1 MPTVN
6 IKGFS
11 HKKSSV
17 IENGLP
23 KLPTAAQLEL
33 GELAINFA
41 DGYETLSIKNSN
53 NEIVT
58 FTNDQYWKDKE
69 QVIASAL
76 NDLNSRILAI
86 TVPTNVSDL
95 VNDVPYLTASDLDDT
110 PTEDSDNGI
119 TSGGVYDYITE
130 IEEAT
135 SAALNDLNSRIDDM
149 VIPVVP
155 PTSTTVTEDDP
166 NPVSGG
172 AVYDV
177 VVENER
183 ITSAALNDLNE
194 RIPKI
199 ITFNITSTTQNGVTT
214 YDWGTT
220 TFSDIEDAI
229 ENYDIVRISI
239 NNNQV
244 ILNHGTTISDNG
256 NAYVFYGT
264 FRFFQTGVITAI
276 LNEGS
281 NNSIEMSLDI
291 YVLRQPDWSE
301 SDTTSS
307 AFIQNKPINIVT
319 GDSTA
324 YTIWC
329 GTQAE
334 YNALQ
339 TYDNNTVY
347 LIKETV

>member
-1 MPTVN
+1 MAN
-6 IKGFS
+6 IKSIS

-53 NEIVT
+53 DEIVT
-58 FTNDQYWKDKE
+58 FTNDQYWKNKE
-69 QVIASAL
+69 KVIASAL

-95 VNDVPYLTASDLDDT
+95 INDVPYLSSSDLDIT
-110 PTEDSDNGI
+110 PTENSTNGV

-135 SAALNDLNSRIDDM
+135 SAALNDLNKRIDD
-149 VIPVVP
+149 IPVVP
-155 PTSTTVTEDDP
+155 TTSTTLVEDDP

-177 VVENER
+177 IVENEQ

-194 RIPKI
+194 RI
-199 ITFNITSTTQNGVTT
+199 
-214 YDWGTT
+214 D
-220 TFSDIEDAI
+220 DIPEIPA
-229 ENYDIVRISI
+229 
-239 NNNQV
+239 
-244 ILNHGTTISDNG
+244 
-256 NAYVFYGT
+256 
-264 FRFFQTGVITAI
+264 
-276 LNEGS
+276 
-281 NNSIEMSLDI
+281 
-291 YVLRQPDWSE
+291 
-301 SDTTSS
+301 
-307 AFIQNKPINIVT
+307 NIVT
-319 GDSTA
+319 GASTA

-347 LIKETV
+347 LIKENA

>member
-1 MPTVN
+1 MAN
-6 IKGFS
+6 IKSIS

-95 VNDVPYLTASDLDDT
+95 INDVPYLTASDLDDT
-110 PTEDSDNGI
+110 PTEDSDNGV

-135 SAALNDLNSRIDDM
+135 SAALNDLNERIDDI

-155 PTSTTVTEDDP
+155 TTSTTLVEDDP

-177 VVENER
+177 IVENEQ

-194 RIPKI
+194 RIDDIPVYD
-199 ITFNITSTTQNGVTT
+199 STNKLSA
-214 YDWGTT
+214 DLIEDGTT
-220 TFSDIEDAI
+220 
-229 ENYDIVRISI
+229 NKVI
-239 NNNQV
+239 NVKPDWNAASGNAAE
-244 ILNHGTTISDNG
+244 ILNKP
-256 NAYVFYGT
+256 
-264 FRFFQTGVITAI
+264 
-276 LNEGS
+276 S
-281 NNSIEMSLDI
+281 N
-291 YVLRQPDWSE
+291 V
-301 SDTTSS
+301 
-307 AFIQNKPINIVT
+307 VT
-319 GDSTA
+319 GASTA

-347 LIKETV
+347 LIKENA

>member
-1 MPTVN
+1 MKNVQA
-6 IKGFS
+6 IL
-11 HKKSSV
+11 HKKSAALAQ
-17 IENGLP
+17 NGIDP
-23 KLPTAAQLEL
+23 KLPEASQLEY

-69 QVIASAL
+69 LVIASAL

-95 VNDVPYLTASDLDDT
+95 VNDVPYLTASDLDIT
-110 PTEDSDNGI
+110 PTENSTNGV

-135 SAALNDLNSRIDDM
+135 SAALNDLNERIDDI

-155 PTSTTVTEDDP
+155 TTSTTITEDDP

-177 VVENER
+177 IVENEQ

-194 RIPKI
+194 RI
-199 ITFNITSTTQNGVTT
+199 
-214 YDWGTT
+214 D
-220 TFSDIEDAI
+220 DIPELP
-229 ENYDIVRISI
+229 E
-239 NNNQV
+239 
-244 ILNHGTTISDNG
+244 
-256 NAYVFYGT
+256 
-264 FRFFQTGVITAI
+264 
-276 LNEGS
+276 
-281 NNSIEMSLDI
+281 
-291 YVLRQPDWSE
+291 
-301 SDTTSS
+301 
-307 AFIQNKPINIVT
+307 NIVT
-319 GDSTA
+319 GASTA

-334 YNALQ
+334 YDALQ

-347 LIKETV
+347 LIKENA

>member
-110 PTEDSDNGI
+110 PTEDSDNGV

-135 SAALNDLNSRIDDM
+135 SAALNDLNERIDD
-149 VIPVVP
+149 IPSQVQADWNQTTTTADDYIKNKPDIVQSNSPFKQITISGWTNNIVVGDSISIGRNKSKIEIGSNGSDNDTIRLTTSGSDGGVYVSTDTQKFYYNNKEVATKNDIP
-155 PTSTTVTEDDP
+155 TTSTTVTQNDP

-177 VVENER
+177 IVENEQ

-194 RIPKI
+194 RI
-199 ITFNITSTTQNGVTT
+199 
-214 YDWGTT
+214 D
-220 TFSDIEDAI
+220 DIPELP
-229 ENYDIVRISI
+229 E
-239 NNNQV
+239 
-244 ILNHGTTISDNG
+244 
-256 NAYVFYGT
+256 
-264 FRFFQTGVITAI
+264 
-276 LNEGS
+276 
-281 NNSIEMSLDI
+281 
-291 YVLRQPDWSE
+291 
-301 SDTTSS
+301 
-307 AFIQNKPINIVT
+307 NIVT
-319 GDSTA
+319 GASTA

>member
-1 MPTVN
+1 MAN
-6 IKGFS
+6 IKSIS

-95 VNDVPYLTASDLDDT
+95 INDVPYLTASDLDDT
-110 PTEDSDNGI
+110 PTEDSDNGV

-135 SAALNDLNSRIDDM
+135 SAALNDLNERIDD
-149 VIPVVP
+149 IPELP
-155 PTSTTVTEDDP
+155 E
-166 NPVSGG
+166 
-172 AVYDV
+172 
-177 VVENER
+177 
-183 ITSAALNDLNE
+183 
-194 RIPKI
+194 
-199 ITFNITSTTQNGVTT
+199 
-214 YDWGTT
+214 
-220 TFSDIEDAI
+220 
-229 ENYDIVRISI
+229 
-239 NNNQV
+239 
-244 ILNHGTTISDNG
+244 
-256 NAYVFYGT
+256 
-264 FRFFQTGVITAI
+264 
-276 LNEGS
+276 
-281 NNSIEMSLDI
+281 
-291 YVLRQPDWSE
+291 
-301 SDTTSS
+301 
-307 AFIQNKPINIVT
+307 NIVT
-319 GDSTA
+319 GASTA

>member
-1 MPTVN
+1 MKN
-6 IKGFS
+6 IQAIL
-11 HKKSSV
+11 HKKSAALAQ
-17 IENGLP
+17 NGIDP
-23 KLPTAAQLEL
+23 KLPKASQLEY

-41 DGYETLSIKNSN
+41 DGHETLSIKNSS

-69 QVIASAL
+69 LVIASAL

-95 VNDVPYLTASDLDDT
+95 VNDVPYLAASDLDIT
-110 PTEDSDNGI
+110 PTENSTNGV

-135 SAALNDLNSRIDDM
+135 SAALNDLNERIDNIHQIQADWNQTDDTADDYIKNKPT
-149 VIPVVP
+149 IPT
-155 PTSTTVTEDDP
+155 TSTTLVEDDP

-177 VVENER
+177 IVENEQ

-194 RIPKI
+194 RID
-199 ITFNITSTTQNGVTT
+199 NIP
-214 YDWGTT
+214 
-220 TFSDIEDAI
+220 ELP
-229 ENYDIVRISI
+229 E
-239 NNNQV
+239 
-244 ILNHGTTISDNG
+244 
-256 NAYVFYGT
+256 
-264 FRFFQTGVITAI
+264 
-276 LNEGS
+276 
-281 NNSIEMSLDI
+281 
-291 YVLRQPDWSE
+291 
-301 SDTTSS
+301 
-307 AFIQNKPINIVT
+307 NIVT
-319 GDSTA
+319 GASTA

-334 YNALQ
+334 YDALQ

-347 LIKETV
+347 LIKENA

>member
-11 HKKSSV
+11 HKKSNV

-110 PTEDSDNGI
+110 PTEDSDNGV

-135 SAALNDLNSRIDDM
+135 SAALNDLNERIDDI

-155 PTSTTVTEDDP
+155 TTSTTLVEDDP

-177 VVENER
+177 VVENEQ

-194 RIPKI
+194 RI
-199 ITFNITSTTQNGVTT
+199 
-214 YDWGTT
+214 D
-220 TFSDIEDAI
+220 DIPELP
-229 ENYDIVRISI
+229 N
-239 NNNQV
+239 
-244 ILNHGTTISDNG
+244 
-256 NAYVFYGT
+256 
-264 FRFFQTGVITAI
+264 
-276 LNEGS
+276 
-281 NNSIEMSLDI
+281 
-291 YVLRQPDWSE
+291 
-301 SDTTSS
+301 
-307 AFIQNKPINIVT
+307 NIVT
-319 GDSTA
+319 GASTA

-329 GTQAE
+329 GTQSE

>member
-86 TVPTNVSDL
+86 TIPTNVSDL

-110 PTEDSDNGI
+110 PTEDSDNGV

-130 IEEAT
+130 IEETTA
-135 SAALNDLNSRIDDM
+135 AALNDLNERIDDI

-155 PTSTTVTEDDP
+155 TTSTTLVEDDP

-177 VVENER
+177 IVENEQ

-194 RIPKI
+194 RI
-199 ITFNITSTTQNGVTT
+199 
-214 YDWGTT
+214 D
-220 TFSDIEDAI
+220 DIPELP
-229 ENYDIVRISI
+229 E
-239 NNNQV
+239 
-244 ILNHGTTISDNG
+244 
-256 NAYVFYGT
+256 
-264 FRFFQTGVITAI
+264 
-276 LNEGS
+276 
-281 NNSIEMSLDI
+281 
-291 YVLRQPDWSE
+291 
-301 SDTTSS
+301 
-307 AFIQNKPINIVT
+307 NIVT
-319 GDSTA
+319 GASTA

>member
-1 MPTVN
+1 MKNVQA
-6 IKGFS
+6 IL
-11 HKKSSV
+11 HKKSAALAQ
-17 IENGLP
+17 NGIDP
-23 KLPTAAQLEL
+23 KLPEASQLEY

-69 QVIASAL
+69 LVIASAL

-95 VNDVPYLTASDLDDT
+95 VNDVPYLSASDLDDT
-110 PTEDSDNGI
+110 PTEDSTNGV

-130 IEEAT
+130 IEEA
-135 SAALNDLNSRIDDM
+135 AALNDLNSRIDGI
-149 VIPVVP
+149 VLPVVP
-155 PTSTTVTEDDP
+155 TTSTTVTEDDP

-177 VVENER
+177 IVENEQ

-194 RIPKI
+194 RI
-199 ITFNITSTTQNGVTT
+199 
-214 YDWGTT
+214 D
-220 TFSDIEDAI
+220 DIPELP
-229 ENYDIVRISI
+229 E
-239 NNNQV
+239 
-244 ILNHGTTISDNG
+244 
-256 NAYVFYGT
+256 
-264 FRFFQTGVITAI
+264 
-276 LNEGS
+276 
-281 NNSIEMSLDI
+281 
-291 YVLRQPDWSE
+291 
-301 SDTTSS
+301 
-307 AFIQNKPINIVT
+307 NIVT
-319 GDSTA
+319 GASTA

-334 YNALQ
+334 YDALQ

-347 LIKETV
+347 LIKENA